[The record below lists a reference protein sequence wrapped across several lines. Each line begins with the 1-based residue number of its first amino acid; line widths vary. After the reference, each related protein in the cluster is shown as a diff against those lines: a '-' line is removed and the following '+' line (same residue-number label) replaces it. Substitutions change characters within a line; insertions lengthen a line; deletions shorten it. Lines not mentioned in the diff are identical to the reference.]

1 MIQLIHLDCLMFKFW
16 FIRETWNQIV
26 DLSVW
31 PDIVSCLLIVDYFL
45 FADFTP
51 YHVSFYR
58 YALPYLQIYIGAS
71 IISALW
77 FLLFAVQRE

>member
-45 FADFTP
+45 FADFIP
-51 YHVSFYR
+51 CEFLR
-58 YALPYLQIYIGAS
+58 ICFALSADYIGAS